1 MGILDLLTTQGSTLS
16 AHDGATPP
24 INPLTTKNSGLHAKG
39 NGAAGYSLDGAL
51 KAEVVKAY
59 NEYED
64 GVPNTIPQPSTLDL
78 NGKKPKS
85 YTHPE
90 KGTTYP

>member
-1 MGILDLLTTQGSTLS
+1 MGILDLLKTGGSTLS

-24 INPLTTKNSGLHAKG
+24 INPLSTKDSGLHAKG
-39 NGAAGYSLDGAL
+39 SGAAGYSLDGGFR
-51 KAEVVKAY
+51 AEVSKAY

-64 GVPNTIPQPSTLDL
+64 GVPNPLPQPSTLDL
-78 NGKKPKS
+78 NGKRPKG
-85 YTHPE
+85 YIHPE